1 MAPKAVAK
9 KNAEQPVQAQ
19 EAQQPQA
26 EQAQG
31 TWACDQFEVYNAN
44 LTDNGVELNVRFV
57 SFIGTVVNMTVK
69 RDDCFFNFP
78 EVLRT
83 MVRNGY
89 RYNTLLPQVPALI
102 QSRLTSFQPNPES
115 VAKAFAEFHERQK
128 LAQEKATE
136 ESKAANA

>member
-19 EAQQPQA
+19 QPQA

-31 TWACDQFEVYNAN
+31 TWACDQFDVYNA
-44 LTDNGVELNVRFV
+44 TIADTGVELNVRFV

-69 RDDCFFNFP
+69 REDCFFNFP

-102 QSRLTSFQPNPES
+102 QSRLTAFKPNPES
-115 VAKAFAEFHERQK
+115 VEKAFAEFHERQK
-128 LAQEKATE
+128 LAQEKAME